1 MITITTWNM
10 KGGTGKTTTTFN
22 LATNYARAGKKVLC
36 IDLDI
41 QANLTAFF
49 EKDMHKRKADIKQVL
64 EKSVSVDK
72 AICHS
77 RHSVDFISGCNKRS
91 SMGICWK
98 YGILYVGTCFYW
110 GFLCWEYLSM
120 HC

>member
-64 EKSVSVDK
+64 EKSVS
-72 AICHS
+72 AIRGIVLILFPVAIKKLMLPMFS
-77 RHSVDFISGCNKRS
+77 SLVKRW
-91 SMGICWK
+91 M
-98 YGILYVGTCFYW
+98 
-110 GFLCWEYLSM
+110 
-120 HC
+120 